1 MLCELARAGVHAERE
16 PIRRGRRPTPVTMPR
31 LALASLTGLA
41 ALVLG
46 ACAQEVDDPVGDTT
60 PTTATT
66 SSGPGGSAA
75 PGGSGDAITHPTA
88 PEQAIVRVSS
98 GGGFVPRGYDFITP
112 PELVIEGDGT
122 VFQPGAQ
129 IEIYPAPL
137 LPAITA
143 APLDEE
149 GIQVVLA
156 AAEDA
161 GLLAPPP
168 SYEPDPQYQV
178 ADAPTTVVEI
188 HANGQTYRHEAYAL
202 GFDAAQ
208 DESTPARKAMVDF
221 LNQVRDLPTLVG
233 DHLGEAQPYTPE
245 RFGVF
250 AEPAAPEELQAGDDG
265 IAPTVVAWPDAAG
278 SLAAMQACTEVPA
291 ASVGDAFQGA
301 NQLTRFSQAGVTYT
315 VFVRVL
321 LPDEDC
327 ATVTGS

>member
-1 MLCELARAGVHAERE
+1 
-16 PIRRGRRPTPVTMPR
+16 MPR
-31 LALASLTGLA
+31 VAFVSLTGLA

-60 PTTATT
+60 PTTAQA
-66 SSGPGGSAA
+66 PGGSGGTAA
-75 PGGSGDAITHPTA
+75 PGGSDAPAASITHPTA
-88 PEQAIVRVSS
+88 SDEAVVRISTCC
-98 GGGFVPRGYDFITP
+98 GFVPRGFDFVTP

-129 IEIYPAPL
+129 IEIFPAPL
-137 LPAITA
+137 LPAIQT

-149 GIQVVLA
+149 GIQIVLA
-156 AAEDA
+156 AAEEA

-168 SYEPDPQYQV
+168 SYEPDQQHQV

-202 GFDAAQ
+202 GFDASQ

-221 LNQVRDLPTLVG
+221 LDQVRNLPALVG
-233 DHLGEAQPYTPE
+233 DHLGEAQPYAPE

-250 AEPAAPEELQAGDDG
+250 AQPAAPEELQAGDDG
-265 IAPTVVAWPDAAG
+265 IAPEIVAWPEAAG
-278 SLAAMQACTEVPA
+278 DLATMQACTEVPA
-291 ASVGDAFQGA
+291 AAVGDAFEGA
-301 NQLTRFSQAGVTYT
+301 NQLTRWSQAGVTYT

-327 ATVTGS
+327 ATVTAP